1 MQALL
6 NMGVKG
12 FRIDAAK
19 HIAAQDLAAIL
30 TGLTLPDGGSPYI
43 FQEVIDQGGE
53 PVKSFEYAVNG
64 DVTEFRYS
72 VDLGVIFNKA
82 I

>member
-1 MQALL
+1 M
-6 NMGVKG
+6 
-12 FRIDAAK
+12 RAK

-30 TGLTLPDGGSPYI
+30 TGLTLPGGGSPYI

-53 PVKSFEYAVNG
+53 PVKSFEYAPSG

-72 VDLGVIFNKA
+72 VDLGVFSTMA